1 MKRKPFKKAMLVF
14 IVISSFVLVVGIG
27 GIFSP
32 GTIAQGNKEIGLN
45 KVQGIVLSIKI
56 GAFAR
61 GVIDVKSAKTGKT
74 YTFYVGKNTTYNPPR
89 YPAFGETVRVNYI
102 NDRGKLKATLVE
114 IIESL
119 K

>member
-1 MKRKPFKKAMLVF
+1 MKQIQFKKAMPIF
-14 IVISSFVLVVGIG
+14 IVISSFVLVGIG
-27 GIFSP
+27 GVFSP

-45 KVQGIVLSIKI
+45 KVQGMVLSIKI
-56 GAFAR
+56 GAYAR
-61 GVIDVKSAKTGKT
+61 GVIEVKSAQTGKT
-74 YTFYVGKNTTYNPPR
+74 YTFYVGKNTTYNPLR

-119 K
+119 R